1 MILKYKI
8 EGRSLKDFSNYQNS
22 IDLFVNLRD
31 GNINPR
37 EVLKSQIDFKSDLGK
52 MKKGNPKSKSEDQIS
67 VIQNVQKC
75 FDLREKS
82 FFFFFRDYS
91 ILLSEAKY
99 KAKHEK
105 VPKILTPEQTLQ
117 RLSIALA

>member
-52 MKKGNPKSKSEDQIS
+52 MKKANPKSKSEDQIS

-75 FDLREKS
+75 FE
-82 FFFFFRDYS
+82 
-91 ILLSEAKY
+91 
-99 KAKHEK
+99 
-105 VPKILTPEQTLQ
+105 
-117 RLSIALA
+117 